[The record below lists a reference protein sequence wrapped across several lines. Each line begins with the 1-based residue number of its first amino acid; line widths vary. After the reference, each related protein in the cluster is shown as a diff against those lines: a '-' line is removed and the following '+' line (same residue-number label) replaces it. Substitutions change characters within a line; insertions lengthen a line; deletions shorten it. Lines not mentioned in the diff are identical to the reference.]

1 MATPTIVQ
9 DKSKVSLD
17 YEGKLDDGT
26 VFDSSTHGDHSH
38 PLEFVVGAGQVIPG
52 FEKAALGMK
61 VGESK
66 TFSIPPAEAYGDVRG
81 ELTHVIPKAQ
91 LPPHPEGKE
100 LEVGMQLGMK
110 TPDGHTIPVAITK
123 VDKDSITLDMNH
135 PLAGKTLT
143 FTIKIVKI
151 E

>member
-1 MATPTIVQ
+1 MATPLTAQ
-9 DKSKVSLD
+9 DKSKVSLH
-17 YEGKLDDGT
+17 YEGRLDDGT

-38 PLEFVVGAGQVIPG
+38 PLEFVVGAGNVIPG
-52 FEKAALGMK
+52 FEKAVIGMK
-61 VGESK
+61 VDETK
-66 TFSIPPAEAYGDVRG
+66 TFSIPPAEAYGDTKG
-81 ELTHVIPKAQ
+81 ELTHTIPKSQ

-100 LEVGMQLGMK
+100 LGVGMQLGMK
-110 TPDGHTIPVAITK
+110 TPDGHTIPVAITA

-143 FTIKIVKI
+143 FTITVVKI

>member
-1 MATPTIVQ
+1 MAEQKMVQ
-9 DKSKVSLD
+9 NGSKVSLD

-26 VFDSSTHGDHSH
+26 VFDSSKHGDHSH
-38 PLEFVVGAGQVIPG
+38 PLEFQVGSGQVIPG
-52 FEKAALGMK
+52 FEKAVIGMK

-66 TFSIPPAEAYGDVRG
+66 TFSIPPAEAYGERRP
-81 ELTHVIPKAQ
+81 ELTHTVPKAQ
-91 LPPHPEGKE
+91 LPAHPEGKE

-110 TPDGHTIPVAITK
+110 TPDGNTIPVAITA

-143 FTIKIVKI
+143 FTITVITI
-151 E
+151 A